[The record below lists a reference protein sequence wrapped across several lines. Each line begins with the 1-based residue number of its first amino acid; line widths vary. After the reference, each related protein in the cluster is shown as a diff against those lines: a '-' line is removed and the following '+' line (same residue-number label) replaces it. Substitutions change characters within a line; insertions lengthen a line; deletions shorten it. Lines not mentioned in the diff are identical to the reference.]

1 MAHRFASSSGLASQ
15 ALHGSSVLDFHVSA
29 STTMTRAGMVF
40 ATAST
45 ADITITLPPAASC
58 PQEPILVKKVAGNYA
73 VKVVPQG
80 ADRIDSVSL
89 ITLLELMAAYT
100 LYSDGAAW
108 HLT

>member
-1 MAHRFASSSGLASQ
+1 
-15 ALHGSSVLDFHVSA
+15 
-29 STTMTRAGMVF
+29 MTRAGMVF
-40 ATAST
+40 ATASS

-58 PQEPILVKKVAGNYA
+58 PQDTVLVKKVAGNFA
-73 VKVVPQG
+73 VKIAAQG
-80 ADRIDSVSL
+80 SDKIDNLSL